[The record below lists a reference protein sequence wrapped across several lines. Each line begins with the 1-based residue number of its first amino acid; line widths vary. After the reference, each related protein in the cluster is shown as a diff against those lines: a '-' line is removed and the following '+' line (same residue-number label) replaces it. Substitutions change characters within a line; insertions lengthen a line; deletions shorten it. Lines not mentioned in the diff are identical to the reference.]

1 MSFLLVLRLAVGSC
15 HPSSHPSSR
24 YPWCPPSCRDD
35 PSPVGWA
42 GLGGAYRWVSKAGGW
57 AGLQVCLG
65 SGQPKGVPEVCERAL
80 LK

>member
-1 MSFLLVLRLAVGSC
+1 MT
-15 HPSSHPSSR
+15 
-24 YPWCPPSCRDD
+24 
-35 PSPVGWA
+35 PSPGG
-42 GLGGAYRWVSKAGGW
+42 GLGGAYQWVSRAGW